1 MKLLYLDCVSGISGD
16 MTVGALLDLGLDTEA
31 FRASLTSMGL
41 EGWDPVWSRARKGVL
56 AGTAYRPT
64 PRPGLV
70 EPERHL
76 AEIEALILAARLPE
90 PVVQKS
96 LAAFRLLAEA
106 EARVHGVP
114 VETIHFHEVGAGD
127 AILDIVGAAL
137 AIHLLAPD
145 RVLASPIPMTRGW
158 VRCRHGRIPLPAPAT
173 LALAEGVPITRPPQ
187 PLMRELATPTGLAI
201 ARTMTDGFG
210 ELPEATLLRSGYG
223 LGKAE
228 LPWPNVLR
236 AILLETPDA
245 GSDRVALLEAN
256 LDDMSPEALAF
267 ATEQL
272 LAAGALDVWLTP
284 ILMKKGRPAQTLS
297 LLCEPEATE
306 RFAMAILRET
316 SSLGV
321 RHRVLDRTVLPRELV
336 PVETRFGTIRCK
348 VARLEGQIRIKPE
361 FEDCRSAAL
370 SGGIPLAEV
379 QEAALAAFHS
389 NPGWVSGPIGGQR

>member
-31 FRASLTSMGL
+31 FRAGLASLGL
-41 EGWDPVWSRARKGVL
+41 DGWDPAWSKARKGVL

-64 PRPGLV
+64 PRPDLV

-106 EARVHGVP
+106 ESRVHGVP

-145 RVLASPIPMTRGW
+145 RVLASSIPMTRGW

-187 PLMRELATPTGLAI
+187 PVMRELATPTGLAI

-245 GSDRVALLEAN
+245 GSDQVALLETN
-256 LDDMSPEALAF
+256 LDDMTPEALAF
-267 ATEQL
+267 ATERL
-272 LAAGALDVWLTP
+272 LGEGALDVWLTP
-284 ILMKKGRPAQTLS
+284 ILMKKGRPGHTLS
-297 LLCEPEATE
+297 LLCPSEAME
-306 RFAMAILRET
+306 RFAGSILRET

-321 RHRVLDRTVLPRELV
+321 RHRILERTLLPREQI
-336 PVETRFGTIRCK
+336 PVETPYGTVRCK
-348 VARLEGQIRIKPE
+348 VAHLEGKQRVKPE
-361 FEDCRSAAL
+361 YEDCRAAAL
-370 SGGIPLAEV
+370 ASGASLAHV
-379 QEAALAAFHS
+379 QEAALAAFLDAR
-389 NPGWVSGPIGGQR
+389 G